1 MYHKFISDGQNQTVF
16 FLSPAMFIF
25 DPRMITVVTIWT
37 DEHEDSKNIN
47 FYIFFFDLSMF
58 GNLRILHVR
67 ILNSSHWLKSIMKPT
82 SAKLQRGTN

>member
-47 FYIFFFDLSMF
+47 LYIYFFQLVY
-58 GNLRILHVR
+58 VR
-67 ILNSSHWLKSIMKPT
+67 QSTNSSRQDF
-82 SAKLQRGTN
+82 KLVTLVEVDYEANKR